1 MAVEVSVKQMALT
14 RDFSPGSFME
24 RFEVMLA
31 RQAGD
36 VLDSEAASTLL
47 HKERAAYAQ
56 RVVANPVQ
64 AATAGGPIIVMGVNV
79 VAATTY
85 NDTTQTSTC
94 TIADLDLQSQINTF
108 WNRLGGIDAAV

>member
-1 MAVEVSVKQMALT
+1 MALT
-14 RDFSPGSFME
+14 RDTAAGGFME
-24 RFEVMLA
+24 RFQVMLA

-36 VLDSEAASTLL
+36 VLDSESAATPL
-47 HKERAAYAQ
+47 HSQRALYA
-56 RVVANPVQ
+56 RKVVDNPVQ

-85 NDTTQTSTC
+85 DDVTKTSVC